1 MVVLLGETISGAFLH
16 LPVPR
21 YLHLSSLTR
30 FLKKVSGREGDRSH
44 PEHREMREWVGK
56 HFKPELF
63 SVPQVNAALA
73 FFISISSKP

>member
-1 MVVLLGETISGAFLH
+1 
-16 LPVPR
+16 
-21 YLHLSSLTR
+21 
-30 FLKKVSGREGDRSH
+30 
-44 PEHREMREWVGK
+44 MREWVGK